1 MKQQLER
8 ILQRVQKPARYIG
21 GEYNEII
28 KDKSKI
34 NIRFAF
40 CFPDTYE
47 IGMSNLGLH
56 ILYGVLN
63 GEPDV
68 WCERVFAPWGDM
80 EEEMRRCNVP
90 LYALESGDPISSFD
104 IIGFSLGY
112 EMSYTNVLNMLD
124 LAGIPI
130 KASDRKEL
138 FPIVFAGGTSCV
150 NPEPM
155 SDFFDLFAIGEG
167 EELDLDI
174 VNLLKIAKKG
184 GWDKTRFLSEAAKIP
199 GVYVPSLYDISY
211 NSDGTLNSVLTN
223 NGAPMVV
230 TKRIIEELENS
241 YFPYRT
247 IVPSTEIVH
256 DRVSLEL
263 FRGCIRG
270 CRFCQAGYVYRP
282 VRRRSPDFLLKKAE
296 EALSDSGYEEITL
309 SSLST
314 SDYKGLNELCD
325 DLLEWCEPRK
335 VSLSLPSLRADNFS
349 MELMS
354 KVQKVRRSGLT
365 FAPEAGSQRLRDVIN
380 KNVREEEL
388 LESCRVAFEGGWNS
402 LKLYFMLGLPTETDE
417 DVLAIADLVN
427 KVLDTWRTYA
437 KNRSRGVKINVSTSC
452 FVPKPHTPFQWESQI
467 DMAEY
472 SRRVK
477 LLRENM
483 RSRSVSYSWHEPDV
497 SFVEAVLSRGDRR
510 VGRAIEEA
518 WRLGGKLDSWSEYF
532 SFDRWVSAFEK
543 CGLDM
548 SFYACR
554 VRNID
559 EVLPWNIISVGVDK
573 SYLESERKNAYAGKI
588 TPDCRALCTG
598 CGANSLLLRRD
609 CDE

>member
-241 YFPYRT
+241 YFPSRT

>member
-1 MKQQLER
+1 
-8 ILQRVQKPARYIG
+8 
-21 GEYNEII
+21 
-28 KDKSKI
+28 
-34 NIRFAF
+34 
-40 CFPDTYE
+40 
-47 IGMSNLGLH
+47 
-56 ILYGVLN
+56 
-63 GEPDV
+63 
-68 WCERVFAPWGDM
+68 
-80 EEEMRRCNVP
+80 
-90 LYALESGDPISSFD
+90 
-104 IIGFSLGY
+104 
-112 EMSYTNVLNMLD
+112 
-124 LAGIPI
+124 
-130 KASDRKEL
+130 
-138 FPIVFAGGTSCV
+138 
-150 NPEPM
+150 
-155 SDFFDLFAIGEG
+155 
-167 EELDLDI
+167 
-174 VNLLKIAKKG
+174 
-184 GWDKTRFLSEAAKIP
+184 
-199 GVYVPSLYDISY
+199 
-211 NSDGTLNSVLTN
+211 
-223 NGAPMVV
+223 
-230 TKRIIEELENS
+230 
-241 YFPYRT
+241 
-247 IVPSTEIVH
+247 
-256 DRVSLEL
+256 
-263 FRGCIRG
+263 
-270 CRFCQAGYVYRP
+270 
-282 VRRRSPDFLLKKAE
+282 
-296 EALSDSGYEEITL
+296 
-309 SSLST
+309 
-314 SDYKGLNELCD
+314 
-325 DLLEWCEPRK
+325 
-335 VSLSLPSLRADNFS
+335 
-349 MELMS
+349 
-354 KVQKVRRSGLT
+354 
-365 FAPEAGSQRLRDVIN
+365 
-380 KNVREEEL
+380 
-388 LESCRVAFEGGWNS
+388 
-402 LKLYFMLGLPTETDE
+402 MLGLPTETDE